1 MMALKICLLVFFGV
15 AAGALTSA
23 GYFAVITGVGL
34 INRVAAVTK
43 TTNKI
48 IVYEEMLIW
57 GGTIGNI
64 LAVFDI
70 SGIIPKHLI
79 DTASEDALHIA
90 VTWIAVMVIVIY
102 GVFAGVFT
110 GLLVVCLAETTKA
123 LPIFIRRVRI
133 GAGLGII
140 MLMIGLGKAVGH
152 LLFYLVF

>member
-1 MMALKICLLVFFGV
+1 MIVLKICLLALFGV
-15 AAGALTSA
+15 AAGSLTSA

-48 IVYEEMLIW
+48 IVYEEMLIL
-57 GGTIGNI
+57 GATIGNI

-70 SGIIPKHLI
+70 SGVIPKNLI
-79 DTASEDALHIA
+79 NTASEDTLHVV
-90 VTWIAVMVIVIY
+90 VTWIAIAVIVIY
-102 GVFAGVFT
+102 GVFAGMFT

-140 MLMIGLGKAVGH
+140 ILMIGLGKAVGH
-152 LLFYLVF
+152 LLFYLVL